1 MKMDEALPVLKPFLG
16 LETEAGVATI
26 RLTDDA
32 LTIGREL
39 ESIQALRGLLEYVA
53 HLPQKAVLCITTP
66 GCFSAERCDA
76 LWRHLGSLEGRRLD
90 NFLFPDALTSIQV
103 RREENMCYLLFKW
116 LRSVPKP
123 VIMTF
128 RGEVAFPLLGVGLAC
143 DHRIASSD
151 AVFFNRSHDR
161 DVPPATGL
169 LYTLPAC
176 IGLARVSSLMMRCR
190 EMTAQ
195 EALDM
200 GIVDQVVPDEQLE
213 SSARLTAAVAAKC
226 CSPNT
231 VAAVKLFLSQ
241 HLPPLDEF
249 FAVEVKE
256 VARATVRR
264 PWAKCHA
271 PSAAPTQDK
280 GTRS

>member
-1 MKMDEALPVLKPFLG
+1 MDEALAVLKPFLG
-16 LETEAGVATI
+16 LETTEAGVATI
-26 RLTDDA
+26 RLTDDV
-32 LTIGREL
+32 LTAAQDL
-39 ESIQALRGLLEYVA
+39 ESIQALRGLLEHVA
-53 HLPQKAVLCITTP
+53 HSPQKAVLCITTP
-66 GCFSAERCDA
+66 RCFSAKQCDT
-76 LWRHLGSLEGRRLD
+76 LWQHLGSLEGRRLD
-90 NFLFPDALTSIQV
+90 NFLFPDALTSIAV
-103 RREENMCYLLFKW
+103 RREENICYWLFKW

-176 IGLARVSSLMMRCR
+176 IGLARAASLMMRCR

-195 EALDM
+195 EAFDM
-200 GIVDQVVPDEQLE
+200 GLMDQVVPDEQLE
-213 SSARLTAAVAAKC
+213 SSARLTAAVAAKR

-231 VAAVKLFLSQ
+231 VAAVKLLLSQ

-256 VARATVRR
+256 VERATVRR
-264 PWAKCHA
+264 PWAKFCG
-271 PSAAPTQDK
+271 PSVAPTQHK
-280 GTRS
+280 GTR